1 MGGST
6 SYTAIINVQA
16 RIESAV
22 ANIKKI
28 QTELD
33 KLKLTPNLRTSFDT
47 NFKNLY
53 KEIEKYQDMIARGPK
68 TKADSNALERS
79 GNNILK
85 IYSQIVKEMNS
96 MDNSTLKNAFKD
108 IGAQEVEKL
117 KTEFEN
123 LKKTLGEVTAKS
135 DFGKNLASR
144 FEDAKK
150 KLGDL
155 NNEATQLVNKLG
167 KTTFKTF
174 SNNLFGGRFDLA
186 ENNLKSIQ
194 EQINKLDE
202 SVQGKQ
208 ELVEWANNLSAAFE
222 QLKNSGDISSFVEKL
237 NELKGTL
244 GSKQADVIQRLIN
257 DFSNFKG
264 IVAETGSEIERITKD
279 TNQLTNAQVQFKNE
293 VGQLKS
299 RIQYFFGLANAINL
313 VKRAVRSS
321 FNTVKELDKAMTETA
336 VVTNYTIKDMW
347 KQLPE
352 YTKRANQLGVTTN
365 RV

>member
-1 MGGST
+1 MGSST
-6 SYTAIINVQA
+6 SYTATINVQA

-68 TKADSNALERS
+68 TKADSSALERS

-85 IYSQIVKEMNS
+85 IYNQIVKEMNS

-117 KTEFEN
+117 KIEFEN

-135 DFGKNLASR
+135 DFGKNLTSS

-174 SNNLFGGRFDLA
+174 SNNLFSGRFDLA

-208 ELVEWANNLSAAFE
+208 ELVEWANNLSGAFE

-237 NELKGTL
+237 NELKSTL
-244 GSKQADVIQRLIN
+244 SGKQADVVQQLIN
-257 DFSNFKG
+257 NFENLKD
-264 IVAETGSEIERITKD
+264 VARETG
-279 TNQLTNAQVQFKNE
+279 
-293 VGQLKS
+293 
-299 RIQYFFGLANAINL
+299 
-313 VKRAVRSS
+313 
-321 FNTVKELDKAMTETA
+321 
-336 VVTNYTIKDMW
+336 
-347 KQLPE
+347 
-352 YTKRANQLGVTTN
+352 
-365 RV
+365 